1 MSAHPRS
8 GAQPSLK
15 IAPLAT
21 SSLPLG
27 SALLGALMLAGA
39 AMLARRHAS
48 SGAGC
53 RALSSAP
60 PIARRSAARSSATT
74 PQAASLAVCDALL
87 GRRTVNQ
94 FARALPEGWES
105 ALETALTCAVHAP
118 NHRRTEPWRF
128 HLLGPEAAR
137 RVCELNAE
145 LVAASK
151 GEAAARKKLERWL
164 AMPGWL
170 VVTCVGSG
178 EGLDDAPNSRARE
191 DYAAVCCA
199 VQNLCV
205 ALHAGGIGTKWSTG
219 GVNFDPRFNEAAG
232 VPEDEYVVG
241 TIWFGEAAG
250 KPPLRPVKRLG
261 LDAVLTRHD

>member
-53 RALSSAP
+53 RALSSARP
-60 PIARRSAARSSATT
+60 NARRSAARSSATT

-178 EGLDDAPNSRARE
+178 EGLDDAPNSRARCACGRVGSPRAL
-191 DYAAVCCA
+191 DGMCAAEGA
-199 VQNLCV
+199 RW
-205 ALHAGGIGTKWSTG
+205 HAGARWIRRRAEQLHSGFAG
-219 GVNFDPRFNEAAG
+219 FDALA
-232 VPEDEYVVG
+232 
-241 TIWFGEAAG
+241 IWHTFQG
-250 KPPLRPVKRLG
+250 LG
-261 LDAVLTRHD
+261 PQPMALTD